1 MKRTFRILAQSF
13 RAIGR
18 NKGRSFLTMLG
29 IIIGI
34 ASVIALVAIGNGA
47 SNRITGRISS
57 LGTNVITVR
66 SGAAPTGANAD
77 GVFGAGLGGGGQ
89 KVVRMDGG
97 EGPSAKSIKAT
108 LTTDD
113 LKTIKDNA
121 SAWNLTSVAGYT
133 SSNSELTLH
142 DKDSS
147 GNNQTVRMAISGT
160 EPSYFDIQS
169 LTFAKGKTF
178 TSSDVTSA
186 NKVIVLGS
194 QAATDLFG
202 TDNPIGQTVK
212 LENDTYTVVGVLNSK
227 EESGFNNA
235 NRQLYIP
242 YTSAQSTY
250 SLTNLSTI
258 YAKASSDGVVASAKT
273 DITNKLL
280 SAHGKT
286 DKTADFSVS
295 TPDDLLNTV
304 KQSTSVFTTLLAGIA
319 SISLVVG
326 GIGIMNIMLVAVSER
341 TREIGL
347 RKALGARTRDVML
360 QFVFESV
367 LLCLAGG
374 LIGIAVGALTA
385 ANAGRFLSDITPS
398 VSMSSV
404 LLAVGVS
411 TLVGLVFGIYP
422 AAKAARLNPIDALRY
437 E

>member
-57 LGTNVITVR
+57 LGTNIITVR
-66 SGAAPTGANAD
+66 SGAAPTGATSN

-89 KVVRMDGG
+89 KIVRMDGG
-97 EGPSAKSIKAT
+97 GPKTVQAT

-113 LKTIKDNA
+113 LKAIKDNA
-121 SAWNLTSVAGYT
+121 SAWSLTSVAGYT

-147 GNNQTVRMAISGT
+147 GNAQTARMAISGT

-169 LTFAKGKTF
+169 LTFAKGKAF

-202 TDNPIGQTVK
+202 TDSPIGQTVK
-212 LENDTYTVVGVLNSK
+212 LENDTYTVVGVLSSK
-227 EESGFNNA
+227 EESGFDNA

-242 YTSAQSTY
+242 YTSAQSTF
-250 SLTNLSTI
+250 SLTNLSAI
-258 YAKASSDGVVASAKT
+258 YAKASSDSAVANAKT
-273 DITNKLL
+273 NITNKLL
-280 SAHGKT
+280 GTHGKT

-347 RKALGARTRDVML
+347 RKAIGARTRDIML

-385 ANAGRFLSDITPS
+385 ANAGRFLNDITPS

-404 LLAVGVS
+404 ILAVGVS